1 MLYEPTYVTLLRIVK
16 TVRIENKMLVDRLKE
31 TKMRNY
37 SVCV

>member
-1 MLYEPTYVTLLRIVK
+1 MLYEPTDVSSLRTVK
-16 TVRIENKMLVDRLKE
+16 TIRTKDKMLVDRLKE